1 MKIGIISDT
10 HDRLD
15 MVRRACQMLREAGA
29 QTVLHAGDYV
39 APFVIPEFDKGG
51 MSLIGVFGNNDGEK
65 LFLSQKFRELRFEVF
80 HGPYEFEIEGRKVCL
95 MHEPRCLDS
104 LARSGS
110 YDLIVYGHTHQID
123 IQEEGTLVINPGEAC
138 GYLTG
143 KATCALVDLGDLSGR
158 IIELEAKAED
168 GSVGR

>member
-15 MVRRACQMLREAGA
+15 MVRQSCHLLRQAGA
-29 QTVLHAGDYV
+29 QTVLHAGDFV
-39 APFVIPEFDKGG
+39 APFVVSEFDKGG
-51 MSLIGVFGNNDGEK
+51 ISLIAVYGNNDGERI
-65 LFLSQKFRELRFEVF
+65 FLSQKFKEYRFQLYQ
-80 HGPYEFEIEGRKVCL
+80 GPYEFELEGRKICL
-95 MHEPRCLDS
+95 MHEPRCLEA

-138 GYLTG
+138 GYLSG
-143 KATCALVDLGDLSGR
+143 KPTCALVDLADMSGQ
-158 IIELEAKAED
+158 IIEL
-168 GSVGR
+168 